1 MRAKYEQEV
10 EGRAKEIALAKKK
23 SEKAFDEY
31 ERACKLREAAL
42 DKLRNLEINKLNEK
56 IERLIADD
64 NPLQRT
70 REEAEELEK
79 VYAEE
84 ERIARKELE
93 RALQIRSDLYSCN
106 VIFSKYRTLP
116 AIASILE
123 YLESGRCEA
132 LSGPDGAYNLYESE
146 RLRRFDYH

>member
-84 ERIARKELE
+84 ERIARKELVIIAAE
-93 RALQIRSDLYSCN
+93 MLRRS
-106 VIFSKYRTLP
+106 
-116 AIASILE
+116 
-123 YLESGRCEA
+123 
-132 LSGPDGAYNLYESE
+132 
-146 RLRRFDYH
+146 RLRCCGVPRCAATR

>member
-116 AIASILE
+116 AMHLFSSILNQDAAK
-123 YLESGRCEA
+123 LFRGLMGHTISTNRSA
-132 LSGPDGAYNLYESE
+132 API
-146 RLRRFDYH
+146 

>member
-1 MRAKYEQEV
+1 MGYLRREIWARGSK
-10 EGRAKEIALAKKK
+10 GRAKEIALAKKK

-70 REEAEELEK
+70 REEAEELE
-79 VYAEE
+79 
-84 ERIARKELE
+84 RFMRK
-93 RALQIRSDLYSCN
+93 RS
-106 VIFSKYRTLP
+106 
-116 AIASILE
+116 E
-123 YLESGRCEA
+123 
-132 LSGPDGAYNLYESE
+132 
-146 RLRRFDYH
+146 